1 MTLVSA
7 SSQLRILVVDDEDSY
22 RMGLEMALKLS
33 HKYVPKSCNSAVSAM
48 EELKTDTFDV
58 IILDYNMPG
67 MSGLDLLHWMQKEK
81 INTPV
86 IMLTAAGSETIA
98 VEAIRLGVYDYFRK
112 DQMDINR
119 LPIAVMSVHER
130 YLYRQELLKREAE
143 ERTSKG
149 TRRDL
154 ESLKMFESTVN
165 SLGQF
170 VESSLTGLLKNLE
183 RQELEI
189 MNAVSGDAKQKC
201 REVFGELRKGIEVV
215 STGMKSML
223 DLTSLVTK
231 KMESIQTPRADGLS
245 DLGAAK

>member
-1 MTLVSA
+1 MTSA
-7 SSQLRILVVDDEDSY
+7 QGSSLLHILIVDDEDSY

-33 HKYVPKSCNSAVSAM
+33 HKYIPKSCSSAAVAM
-48 EELKTDTFDV
+48 DELKTDTFDV
-58 IILDYNMPG
+58 IILDYNMPE

-98 VEAIRLGVYDYFRK
+98 VEAMRLGVYDYFRK
-112 DQMDINR
+112 DQIDINR

-130 YLYRQELLKREAE
+130 YLYRQDLHRREAE
-143 ERTSKG
+143 DRSTKG
-149 TRRDL
+149 TQRDL

-170 VESSLTGLLKNLE
+170 VESSLTGLLKNLQ
-183 RQELEI
+183 RQEDEI
-189 MNAVSGDAKQKC
+189 LKVVSTDARAKC
-201 REVFGELRKGIEVV
+201 REVFLELRKGIEVV

-231 KMESIQTPRADGLS
+231 KMESIQGPRPNDAPGS
-245 DLGAAK
+245 AKPQ

>member
-1 MTLVSA
+1 MTSTPG
-7 SSQLRILVVDDEDSY
+7 SSLLRILVVDDEDSY

-33 HKYVPKSCNSAVSAM
+33 HKYVPKSCNSAVTAM
-48 EELKTDTFDV
+48 DELKTGTFDV
-58 IILDYNMPG
+58 IILDYNMPE

-98 VEAIRLGVYDYFRK
+98 VEAMRLGVYDYFRK
-112 DQMDINR
+112 DQIDINR

-130 YLYRQELLKREAE
+130 YLYRRGLHQREEDQRA
-143 ERTSKG
+143 TKG
-149 TRRDL
+149 TQRDL
-154 ESLKMFESTVN
+154 ESLKMFENTVN

-170 VESSLTGLLKNLE
+170 VESSLSSLLKNLQ
-183 RQELEI
+183 RQEEEI
-189 MNAVSGDAKQKC
+189 LRLVQADAKGRC
-201 REVFGELRKGIEVV
+201 REVFLELRKGIEVV

-231 KMESIQTPRADGLS
+231 KMESIQGSHTNDSTQSPPHE
-245 DLGAAK
+245 

>member
-1 MTLVSA
+1 MTVASA
-7 SSQLRILVVDDEDSY
+7 PSQLRILVVDDEDSY

-33 HKYVPKSCNSAVSAM
+33 HKYVPKSCNSGASAM
-48 EELKTDTFDV
+48 EELKADTFDV
-58 IILDYNMPG
+58 IILDYNMPE

-81 INTPV
+81 IHTPV

-98 VEAIRLGVYDYFRK
+98 VEAMRLGVYDYFRK
-112 DQMDINR
+112 DQIDINR

-130 YLYRQELLKREAE
+130 YMYRQELLKREAD
-143 ERTSKG
+143 ERTTKG
-149 TRRDL
+149 TKRDL

-189 MNAVSGDAKQKC
+189 VNVVSGDAKQKC
-201 REVFGELRKGIEVV
+201 REVFVELRKGIEVV

-231 KMESIQTPRADGLS
+231 KMESIQGPHADNTPEADT
-245 DLGAAK
+245 AK

>member
-1 MTLVSA
+1 MTSA
-7 SSQLRILVVDDEDSY
+7 PNSSLLRILVVDDEDSY

-33 HKYVPKSCNSAVSAM
+33 HRYLPKSCNSGASAM
-48 EELKTDTFDV
+48 DVLKTETFDV
-58 IILDYNMPG
+58 IILDYNMPE

-98 VEAIRLGVYDYFRK
+98 VEAMRLGVYDYFRK
-112 DQMDINR
+112 DQIDINR

-130 YLYRQELLKREAE
+130 YLYRKDLHRREE
-143 ERTSKG
+143 EEKATKG
-149 TRRDL
+149 TQRDL
-154 ESLKMFESTVN
+154 ESLKMFENTVN

-170 VESSLTGLLKNLE
+170 VESSLSGLVKNLQ
-183 RQELEI
+183 RQEDEMLSLVP
-189 MNAVSGDAKQKC
+189 ADAKGRC
-201 REVFGELRKGIEVV
+201 RDVFVELRKGIEVV

-231 KMESIQTPRADGLS
+231 KMESIQGQRGDDTPRAS
-245 DLGAAK
+245 TSV

>member
-1 MTLVSA
+1 MALTTG
-7 SSQLRILVVDDEDSY
+7 SSMLRILVVDDEDSY

-33 HKYVPKSCNSAVSAM
+33 HKYDPRSCNSAASAM
-48 EELKTDTFDV
+48 EALKKNSFDV
-58 IILDYNMPG
+58 IILDYNMPE

-81 INTPV
+81 ISTPV

-98 VEAIRLGVYDYFRK
+98 VEAMRLGVYDYFRK
-112 DQMDINR
+112 DQIDINR

-130 YLYRQELLKREAE
+130 YLYRQELHRREVE

-149 TRRDL
+149 TQRDL

-170 VESSLTGLLKNLE
+170 VESSLTGLMKNLE
-183 RQELEI
+183 RQESEI
-189 MNAVSGDAKQKC
+189 ASVVSGDAKQKC
-201 REVFGELRKGIEVV
+201 RDVFLELRKGIEVV

-231 KMESIQTPRADGLS
+231 KMESIQGPHANGAS
-245 DLGAAK
+245 DSNSPK

>member
-1 MTLVSA
+1 MTSTPG
-7 SSQLRILVVDDEDSY
+7 SSLLRILVVDDEDSY

-33 HKYVPKSCNSAVSAM
+33 HKYIPKSCNSAASAM
-48 EELKTDTFDV
+48 DELKTGTFDV
-58 IILDYNMPG
+58 VILDYNMPE

-98 VEAIRLGVYDYFRK
+98 VEAMRLGVYDYFRK
-112 DQMDINR
+112 DQIDINR

-130 YLYRQELLKREAE
+130 YLYRKDLHRREVE
-143 ERTSKG
+143 EKTTKG
-149 TRRDL
+149 TQRDL
-154 ESLKMFESTVN
+154 ESLKMFENTVN

-170 VESSLTGLLKNLE
+170 VESSLTGLLKNLQ
-183 RQELEI
+183 RQEEEI
-189 MNAVSGDAKQKC
+189 LRLVQSDAKGRC
-201 REVFGELRKGIEVV
+201 REVFVELRKGIEVV

-231 KMESIQTPRADGLS
+231 KMESIQGSRTADS
-245 DLGAAK
+245 DQSHTAE

>member
-33 HKYVPKSCNSAVSAM
+33 HRYIPKSCNSATSAM
-48 EELKTDTFDV
+48 EELKADTFDV
-58 IILDYNMPG
+58 IILDYNMPE

-81 INTPV
+81 IHTPV

-98 VEAIRLGVYDYFRK
+98 VEAMRLGVYDYFRK
-112 DQMDINR
+112 DQIDINR

-130 YLYRQELLKREAE
+130 HMYRQELVKREAE
-143 ERTSKG
+143 ERTTRG
-149 TRRDL
+149 TQRDL

-170 VESSLTGLLKNLE
+170 VESSLAGLLKNLE

-189 MNAVSGDAKQKC
+189 VNAVSGDAKQKC
-201 REVFGELRKGIEVV
+201 REVFAELRKGIEVV

-231 KMESIQTPRADGLS
+231 KMETIQGPHTN
-245 DLGAAK
+245 GAPDPEGSK